1 MALALALVLA
11 AAHAHARDG
20 GADGQFAK
28 RESSHFVLFQDVD
41 IDETGGFRGSR
52 RFEQQV
58 LADLEEAYD
67 WLDRYLGL
75 RPARKIEVVIYAPAI
90 FDSEFAGLFRFA
102 AAGFYSGIIRI
113 RGDDRF
119 TEALSR
125 VLYHEVVHAALHAA
139 TPSAVYPAWFN
150 EGMAEWFEAR
160 THGKRRLDARQLVIL
175 ERVRDAG
182 RLLPFESLGVPSF
195 GRMPPAEARLAY
207 LQSYGLMEYLGRR
220 YGERA
225 LREFCVELVR
235 TGDLRRTLRRVFRAD
250 LATLEAG
257 FISDLG

>member
-1 MALALALVLA
+1 VLTA
-11 AAHAHARDG
+11 APAHALGD
-20 GADGQFAK
+20 GADGEFAK
-28 RESSHFVLFQDVD
+28 RESSHFILFQDVD

-58 LADLEEAYD
+58 LADLEKAYAR
-67 WLDRYLGL
+67 LDQYLGL
-75 RPARKIEVVIYAPAI
+75 RPARRIEVVIYDPAI
-90 FDSEFAGLFRFA
+90 FDREFAGLFRFA

-113 RGDDRF
+113 RGDNRF
-119 TEALSR
+119 SQSLSR

-160 THGKRRLDARQLVIL
+160 AHGKRRLDSRELAALVRSRNAGQLFSF
-175 ERVRDAG
+175 G
-182 RLLPFESLGVPSF
+182 SLGVPSF
-195 GRMPPAEARLAY
+195 GQMSPAAAQLAY

-220 YGERA
+220 HGERA

-257 FISDLG
+257 FFTDLG